1 MGRNLGVK
9 LGGFSSL
16 ILLLLT
22 LATFALII
30 MANI

>member
-9 LGGFSSL
+9 LGGFSAL